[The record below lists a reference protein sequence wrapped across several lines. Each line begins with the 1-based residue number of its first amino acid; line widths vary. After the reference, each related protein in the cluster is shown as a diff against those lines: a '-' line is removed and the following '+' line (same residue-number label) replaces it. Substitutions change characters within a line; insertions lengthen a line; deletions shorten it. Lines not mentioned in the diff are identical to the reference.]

1 MLYLST
7 ATFSMAIA
15 NDASKQPRQA
25 VEIGPSGTE
34 YREPGRSWIN
44 YSNYCIHL
52 YIAIDGTTY
61 AFSLPANEEF
71 SAALGALLPKE
82 N

>member
-1 MLYLST
+1 
-7 ATFSMAIA
+7 MAIA

-25 VEIGPSGTE
+25 VEIGHRARNIE
-34 YREPGRSWIN
+34 NLADLWMN
-44 YSNYCIHL
+44 YSDYCICL
-52 YIAIDGTTY
+52 YIVDGTTY

-71 SAALGALLPKE
+71 SPALGALLPKE